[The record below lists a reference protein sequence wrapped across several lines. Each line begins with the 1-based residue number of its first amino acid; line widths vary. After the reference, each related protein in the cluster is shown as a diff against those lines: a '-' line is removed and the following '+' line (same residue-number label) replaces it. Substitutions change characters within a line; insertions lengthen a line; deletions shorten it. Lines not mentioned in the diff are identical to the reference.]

1 MKIAIIGYGKMGK
14 AIEEIAKS
22 RGHRVSEIIDIAL
35 PGSFDSDGF
44 RQADVAIEFTTPR
57 TAVDNFKKCFERGKA
72 VVSGTTGWLD
82 KMGEVRALCD
92 AGGATLFYSSNYS
105 LGVNIFFELNRQLAR
120 LMNRFDAYAPSMSE
134 THHVHKL
141 DAPSGTAINLA
152 EDVVAAIDRLDGW
165 MPDKTIF
172 AAGDRPDEVV
182 NATIPAGRMP
192 ITSVRE
198 GEVPGV
204 HAVRYESDDDLVEIR
219 HSAKSRR
226 GLALGA
232 VLAAEFTAGKSGFL
246 TMKDMLGF

>member
-14 AIEEIAKS
+14 AIEGIAKS
-22 RGHRVSEIIDIAL
+22 RGHQVVEVIDLAL

-44 RQADVAIEFTTPR
+44 RRADVAIEFTTPQ
-57 TAVDNFKKCFERGKA
+57 TAVGNFKKCFERGKA

-82 KMGEVRALCD
+82 KMGEVRALCE
-92 AGGATLFYSSNYS
+92 AGAGTLFYSSNYS

-120 LMNRFDAYAPSMSE
+120 LMNRFDAYAPSMCE

-141 DAPSGTAINLA
+141 DAPSGTAISLA
-152 EDVVAAIDRLDGW
+152 EDVVGALDRLDGW
-165 MPDKTIF
+165 MPDRTIF
-172 AAGDRPDEVV
+172 AAGDRPDDVV
-182 NATIPAGRMP
+182 NAAIPATRMP

-204 HAVRYESDDDLVEIR
+204 HAVRYESDDDVIEIR

-232 VLAAEFTAGKSGFL
+232 VLAAEFTVGKSGFL